1 MSNEWKGNPTAMA
14 AYDHHDDDQLL
25 ARLGYRQELT
35 RSLGQFSTFATGF
48 AFISILTGMFLLF
61 GFTYASGGPASF
73 WAWVVAVGGQL
84 LFALV
89 FAELAVK
96 YPLTG
101 SVYNWSKHIAKTGV
115 AWMAGSAMILALVVS
130 SAAVALA
137 MQAILPSISD
147 VFWIYG
153 DGTGERDASINSVI
167 LGSLMLVCTTVV
179 MLCGTKVR
187 ALINNIGVS
196 IELVASVALIVLLL
210 FHAKRS
216 PAVAFET
223 NGTENNYSTGYF
235 GALVLCLMLGV
246 FVMWGF
252 DSATTLSEETIN
264 PRKNGPKAI
273 IRALLASGVF
283 GGLLILFAIMAVN
296 DLGSEDI
303 ASGGLTYVVESTLGD
318 TIGVLFLICGAIAVF
333 VCGMA
338 NQTGAVNLMFAMAR
352 DNAFPGS
359 KIVSKVSE
367 RVKVPVVPT
376 IGVPI
381 VAILILIFNMGQ
393 PQVFLVVS
401 GTTIILALTSYL
413 LIVGP
418 NALQRLQGRWTQ
430 PEEGYF
436 NLGRFGTPIAV
447 AASLWAITMIINIA
461 WPRPVVYNPAEPFHW
476 YLKWGGVLA
485 PVIMLSL
492 AFAVYWF
499 TRRGKMGILAE
510 HAAAAQTSEP
520 GDETRA
526 PALS

>member
-1 MSNEWKGNPTAMA
+1 MA
-14 AYDHHDDDQLL
+14 GYDHHEDDQLL
-25 ARLGYRQELT
+25 ANLGYRQELT

-73 WAWVVAVGGQL
+73 WAWIVAIGGQL

-115 AWMAGSAMILALVVS
+115 AWMAGSSMILALVVS
-130 SAAVALA
+130 SAAVALT

-153 DGTGERDASINSVI
+153 DGSGENDASINSVI
-167 LGSLMLVCTTVV
+167 LGSLMLVGTTIV
-179 MLCGTKVR
+179 MLCGTRIR
-187 ALINNIGVS
+187 ALVNNIGVS
-196 IELVASVALIVLLL
+196 VELVASLALIVLLL
-210 FHAKRS
+210 FHAKRG
-216 PAVAFET
+216 PAVVLET
-223 NGTENNYSTGYF
+223 NGTENSYSTGYF
-235 GALVLCLMLGV
+235 GALVLCLMLGLL
-246 FVMWGF
+246 VMWGF

-283 GGLLILFAIMAVN
+283 GALLILFAIMAVN

-303 ASGGLTYVVESTLGD
+303 ASGGLTYVVKSTLGD
-318 TIGVLFLICGAIAVF
+318 TIGDLFLICGAIAVF

-359 KIVSKVSE
+359 HIVSKVNE

-376 IGVPI
+376 ISVAI
-381 VAILILIFNMGQ
+381 IAILILIFNMGQ
-393 PQVFLVVS
+393 PQIFLVVS

-430 PEEGYF
+430 PEKGYF
-436 NLGRFGTPIAV
+436 NLGMLGTPIAI

-461 WPRPVVYNPAEPFHW
+461 WPRPAVYNPAEPFHW
-476 YLKWGGVLA
+476 YLKWGGILA
-485 PVIMLSL
+485 PTIMLSL

-510 HAAAAQTSEP
+510 HAAPTRTSDS
-520 GDETRA
+520 GDETA
-526 PALS
+526 AHAMS